1 MVVVVVVVVGLRDGC
16 QGAGWASQSGH
27 LIDVYHWDSHSEMGG
42 GGTLDSEM
50 VKGDKKTKALSV
62 FL

>member
-1 MVVVVVVVVGLRDGC
+1 MVVVGRVVVVVGLEDGC

-42 GGTLDSEM
+42 GDIR
-50 VKGDKKTKALSV
+50 
-62 FL
+62 

>member
-1 MVVVVVVVVGLRDGC
+1 MVVVVVVVVVGLRDGC

-42 GGTLDSEM
+42 GGGGHYIARWSKET
-50 VKGDKKTKALSV
+50 KKQKH
-62 FL
+62 

>member
-1 MVVVVVVVVGLRDGC
+1 MVAKGPGGRAKAVILLMFTIGTLTQR
-16 QGAGWASQSGH
+16 W
-27 LIDVYHWDSHSEMGG
+27 G

>member
-1 MVVVVVVVVGLRDGC
+1 MVAKGPGGRAKAVILLMFTIGTLTQR
-16 QGAGWASQSGH
+16 W
-27 LIDVYHWDSHSEMGG
+27 GG